1 MHVRLL
7 ERFAKWFASPA
18 GVWQTAIV
26 TAAVIAAENIWH
38 SMDPHGFWLLYW
50 LTAYSAVTQ
59 PVLAYVNRQDTS
71 HGEEL
76 LEEILDDV
84 EEISHATPSKEK

>member
-1 MHVRLL
+1 MHVKLL

-18 GVWQTAIV
+18 GVWQTTLV
-26 TAAVIAAENIWH
+26 TAAVIVAENIWH
-38 SMDPHGFWLLYW
+38 NLDPHGFWLLYW

-71 HGEEL
+71 HGEDL

-84 EEISHATPSKEK
+84 EEISHPSKEK

>member
-1 MHVRLL
+1 MHIRLL
-7 ERFAKWFASPA
+7 EKFAKWFASPG
-18 GVWQTAIV
+18 GVWQTGLV
-26 TAAVIAAENIWH
+26 TAAIIAAENIWPH
-38 SMDPHGFWLLYW
+38 MDPHGFWLLYW

-71 HGEEL
+71 HGEDL

-84 EEISHATPSKEK
+84 EEIAHPNPSKEN